1 MSVSVEDVVG
11 ELVGLL
17 CEGLD
22 NPIGSILRLDFGPLA
37 LRPDDPP
44 TARPHGWRHLTVFS
58 PWRVQTDRE
67 IISDWNVDGGPSG
80 LIESS
85 LRHLVGRTVE
95 AAVTRPPAWDLIVS
109 FSGGIQLA
117 VFGDCTDER
126 DHAWFIL
133 GTEGIDVVAVPIVRP
148 LEDLISAAP
157 ADPAPPRK
165 TVGSPLRG
173 RTITARSGGA
183 AGGREWDPRTP
194 ERTSCSTSRIDT
206 SAVTPKERA
215 ACPGW
220 GRRPFLH
227 NRGGSQK

>member
-1 MSVSVEDVVG
+1 MSVSVEVVVG

-44 TARPHGWRHLTVFS
+44 MARPHGWRHLTVFS
-58 PWRVQTDRE
+58 PWRVQTNRE

-80 LIESS
+80 LIEPS

-109 FSGGIQLA
+109 FSGGIQLV
-117 VFGDCTDER
+117 VFGDCMDER

-133 GTEGIDVVAVPIVRP
+133 GTDGIDIVAVPIVRP
-148 LEDLISAAP
+148 LEDLS
-157 ADPAPPRK
+157 
-165 TVGSPLRG
+165 
-173 RTITARSGGA
+173 RSG
-183 AGGREWDPRTP
+183 
-194 ERTSCSTSRIDT
+194 
-206 SAVTPKERA
+206 
-215 ACPGW
+215 
-220 GRRPFLH
+220 
-227 NRGGSQK
+227 